1 MSWGRRDDARALD
14 EGQRAE
20 IPLGL
25 GELGNVENVAFA
37 EEELL
42 AKKAVLRLDVNAV
55 GETIEP
61 SLGRFIGRENV
72 VAFDPDDPDAHRPGA
87 FPNAVR
93 DQSGPE
99 QQVEHG
105 LILVREPG
113 RSRHA
118 ILTKIG
124 RETNEGSA
132 PPETRAPVVF
142 FVAALSRGS
151 MASQQARKPAGASL
165 EVSPRKVVLYG
176 LAHPKEVVVRVLDGK
191 GREIPDQ
198 LLVWTSSDPNIAD
211 GSGAGHVAAR
221 KPGRVNL
228 TVSVGKVSRT
238 VPVDV
243 VDLGEIIVNPSSL
256 KLFGPPGTS
265 ARLEVVGKSTTGS
278 PVEVPAVAWS
288 AENPKTREGSAPTAP
303 SAADGN
309 GKTMVPPG
317 FRDLLPTG
325 VQSRTRTI
333 TRLEL
338 RPETAILKVSES
350 QRFTAVAYDDKGL
363 LIPDAGAQFTSLNP
377 DLVKISGDGKAT
389 AVAKGTA
396 TVSAALG
403 GKTAQATVLIN

>member
-1 MSWGRRDDARALD
+1 MKDRPQTPA
-14 EGQRAE
+14 
-20 IPLGL
+20 
-25 GELGNVENVAFA
+25 
-37 EEELL
+37 
-42 AKKAVLRLDVNAV
+42 LRL
-55 GETIEP
+55 P
-61 SLGRFIGRENV
+61 
-72 VAFDPDDPDAHRPGA
+72 
-87 FPNAVR
+87 
-93 DQSGPE
+93 
-99 QQVEHG
+99 
-105 LILVREPG
+105 
-113 RSRHA
+113 
-118 ILTKIG
+118 
-124 RETNEGSA
+124 
-132 PPETRAPVVF
+132 
-142 FVAALSRGS
+142 FVAALVAALAGS
-151 MASQQARKPAGASL
+151 AGCARKPASL

-191 GREIPDQ
+191 GREMPDQ

-278 PVEVPAVAWS
+278 PVEVPAVAWN
-288 AENPKTREGSAPTAP
+288 AENPKTVKVAP
-303 SAADGN
+303 DGTVTSIAT
-309 GKTMVPPG
+309 GKTMVLARLG
-317 FRDLLPTG
+317 DLLSESE
-325 VQSRTRTI
+325 VQVQNKTI